1 MHIFITGGTGL
12 IGRHLIPALL
22 RDASTKITVL
32 TRDAIKAKA
41 SLPDN
46 VALVTS
52 LDDTLDFDDVDAVI
66 NLAGEPIADKRWSET
81 QKKRICESRWQI
93 TQQLTDKINA
103 AKQPPATFISGSA
116 IGYYGRQGEK
126 LVTEAFTEVHR
137 EFTHTVCEEWEC
149 IALQASQKTRVCLLR
164 TGVVLSGD
172 GGALSKMRLPFSLG
186 LGGRIGDGN
195 QFMSWI
201 HINDMVAAILF
212 LLKHKNCEGAYNLTA
227 PTPITNSEFVKAYA
241 ASLGRPAIFPMP
253 ALALKLLMGEAAD
266 LLLTG
271 QRVVPQKLQDAG
283 FQFSF
288 SDVQPAFADIESDTH
303 RSGL

>member
-32 TRDAIKAKA
+32 TRDTTKAKA

-66 NLAGEPIADKRWSET
+66 NLAGEPIADKRWNET
-81 QKKRICESRWQI
+81 QKTRICESRWQI

-103 AKQPPATFISGSA
+103 AAQPPATFISGSA
-116 IGYYGRQGEK
+116 IGYYGRQGDK
-126 LVTEAFTEVHR
+126 LVTEAFTEVHH
-137 EFTHTVCEEWEC
+137 EFTHTVCEEWER

-186 LGGRIGDGN
+186 FGGRIGDGN
-195 QFMSWI
+195 QYMSWI
-201 HINDMVAAILF
+201 HINDMIAAILF
-212 LLKHKNCEGAYNLTA
+212 LLEHKNCEGAYNLTA
-227 PTPITNSEFVKAYA
+227 PTPVTNSEFVKAYA

-283 FQFSF
+283 FQFTF
-288 SDVQPAFADIESDTH
+288 SDIGSAFADIN
-303 RSGL
+303 

>member
-22 RDASTKITVL
+22 RDPSTKITVL

-52 LDDTLDFDDVDAVI
+52 LDDTLDFDNVDAVI

-81 QKKRICESRWQI
+81 QKTRICESRWQI

-103 AKQPPATFISGSA
+103 AEQPPATFISGSA
-116 IGYYGRQGEK
+116 IGYYGRQGDK
-126 LVTEAFTEVHR
+126 LVTEAFTEVHH
-137 EFTHTVCEEWEC
+137 EFTHTVCEQWER

-195 QFMSWI
+195 QYMSWI

-227 PTPITNSEFVKAYA
+227 PTPVTNTEFVKAYA

-271 QRVVPQKLQDAG
+271 QRVVPQKLQDAR
-283 FQFSF
+283 FQFTF
-288 SDVQPAFADIESDTH
+288 SDVQSAFADIESDTH

>member
-32 TRDAIKAKA
+32 TRDTTKAKA
-41 SLPDN
+41 SLPGN

-81 QKKRICESRWQI
+81 QKTRICESRWQI

-103 AKQPPATFISGSA
+103 AAQPPATFISGSA
-116 IGYYGRQGEK
+116 IGYYGRQGDK
-126 LVTEAFTEVHR
+126 LVTEAFTEVHH
-137 EFTHTVCEEWEC
+137 EFTHTVCEKWER
-149 IALQASQKTRVCLLR
+149 IALQASQKTRICLLR
-164 TGVVLSGD
+164 TGVVLSHD

-195 QFMSWI
+195 QYMSWI

-212 LLKHKNCEGAYNLTA
+212 LLEHKHCEGAYNLTA
-227 PTPITNSEFVKAYA
+227 PTPVTNSEFVKAYA

-266 LLLTG
+266 LLVTG
-271 QRVVPQKLQDAG
+271 QRVVPQKLVDAG
-283 FQFSF
+283 FKFSF
-288 SDVQPAFADIESDTH
+288 TDIGSAFADIN
-303 RSGL
+303 

>member
-32 TRDAIKAKA
+32 TRDTTKAKA
-41 SLPDN
+41 SLPGN

-81 QKKRICESRWQI
+81 QKTRICESRWQI

-103 AKQPPATFISGSA
+103 AAQPPATFISGSA
-116 IGYYGRQGEK
+116 IGYYGRQGDK
-126 LVTEAFTEVHR
+126 LVTEAFTEVHH
-137 EFTHTVCEEWEC
+137 EFTHTVCEKWER
-149 IALQASQKTRVCLLR
+149 IALQASPKTRVCLLR
-164 TGVVLSGD
+164 TGVVLSHD

-195 QFMSWI
+195 QYMSWI

-212 LLKHKNCEGAYNLTA
+212 LLEHKHCEGAYNLTA
-227 PTPITNSEFVKAYA
+227 PTPVTNSEFVKAYA

-266 LLLTG
+266 LLVTG
-271 QRVVPQKLQDAG
+271 QRVVPQKLVDAG
-283 FQFSF
+283 FKFSF
-288 SDVQPAFADIESDTH
+288 TDIGSAFADIN
-303 RSGL
+303 

>member
-32 TRDAIKAKA
+32 TRDTTKAKA
-41 SLPDN
+41 SLPGN

-81 QKKRICESRWQI
+81 QKTRICESRWQI

-103 AKQPPATFISGSA
+103 AAQPPATFISGSA
-116 IGYYGRQGEK
+116 IGYYGRQGDK
-126 LVTEAFTEVHR
+126 LVTEAFTEVHH
-137 EFTHTVCEEWEC
+137 EFTHTVCEKWER
-149 IALQASQKTRVCLLR
+149 IALQASQKTRVSLLR
-164 TGVVLSGD
+164 TGVVLSRD

-195 QFMSWI
+195 QYMSWI

-212 LLKHKNCEGAYNLTA
+212 LLEHKHCEGAYNLTA
-227 PTPITNSEFVKAYA
+227 PTPVTNSEFVKAYA

-266 LLLTG
+266 LLITG
-271 QRVVPQKLQDAG
+271 QRVVPHKLVDAG
-283 FQFSF
+283 FKFSF
-288 SDVQPAFADIESDTH
+288 TDIGSAFADIN
-303 RSGL
+303 

>member
-12 IGRHLIPALL
+12 IGRHLIPALF
-22 RDASTKITVL
+22 RDAATKITVL
-32 TRDAIKAKA
+32 TRDTTKAKA

-46 VALVTS
+46 VALITS

-81 QKKRICESRWQI
+81 QKTRICESRWQI

-103 AKQPPATFISGSA
+103 AEQPPATFISGSA
-116 IGYYGRQGEK
+116 IGYYGRQGDK

-137 EFTHTVCEEWEC
+137 EFTHTVCEQWER

-195 QFMSWI
+195 QYMSWI

-212 LLKHKNCEGAYNLTA
+212 LLEHKNCEGAYNLTA
-227 PTPITNSEFVKAYA
+227 PTPVTNTEFVKAYA

-266 LLLTG
+266 ILLTG

-288 SDVQPAFADIESDTH
+288 SDVQPAFVDIESDTH

>member
-22 RDASTKITVL
+22 RDPSTKITVL

-52 LDDTLDFDDVDAVI
+52 LDDTLDFDNVDAVI

-81 QKKRICESRWQI
+81 QKTRICESRWQI

-103 AKQPPATFISGSA
+103 AEQPPATFISGSA
-116 IGYYGRQGEK
+116 IGYYGRQGDK

-137 EFTHTVCEEWEC
+137 EFTHTVCEQWER
-149 IALQASQKTRVCLLR
+149 IALQASPKTRVCLLR

-195 QFMSWI
+195 QYMSWI

-227 PTPITNSEFVKAYA
+227 PTPVTNTEFVKAYA

-271 QRVVPQKLQDAG
+271 QRVVPQKLQDAR
-283 FQFSF
+283 FQFTF
-288 SDVQPAFADIESDTH
+288 SDVQSAFADIESDTH

>member
-32 TRDAIKAKA
+32 TRDATKAKA
-41 SLPDN
+41 SLPGN

-66 NLAGEPIADKRWSET
+66 NLAGEPIANKRWSET
-81 QKKRICESRWQI
+81 QKTRICESRWQI
-93 TQQLTDKINA
+93 TQQLTDKINK

-116 IGYYGRQGEK
+116 IGFYGRQGNK
-126 LVTEAFTEVHR
+126 LVTEAFTEVHH
-137 EFTHTVCEEWEC
+137 EFTHTVCEEWER

-186 LGGRIGDGN
+186 FGGRIGDGN
-195 QFMSWI
+195 QYMSWI
-201 HINDMVAAILF
+201 HINDMIAAILF
-212 LLKHKNCEGAYNLTA
+212 LLEHKNCEGAYNLTA
-227 PTPITNSEFVKAYA
+227 PTPVTNSEFVKAYA

-283 FQFSF
+283 FQFTF
-288 SDVQPAFADIESDTH
+288 SDIGSAFADIN
-303 RSGL
+303 

>member
-32 TRDAIKAKA
+32 TRDAIKAKV

-52 LDDTLDFDDVDAVI
+52 LDDTFDFDNVDAVI

-81 QKKRICESRWQI
+81 QKTRICESRWQI

-103 AKQPPATFISGSA
+103 AEQPPATFISGSA
-116 IGYYGRQGEK
+116 IGYYGRQGDK

-137 EFTHTVCEEWEC
+137 EFTHTVCEQWER
-149 IALQASQKTRVCLLR
+149 IALQASQKSRVCLLR

-195 QFMSWI
+195 QYMSWI

-227 PTPITNSEFVKAYA
+227 PTPVTNSEFVKAYA

-288 SDVQPAFADIESDTH
+288 SDVQSAFADIESDTH

>member
-32 TRDAIKAKA
+32 TRDTTKAKA

-81 QKKRICESRWQI
+81 QKTRICESRWQI

-103 AKQPPATFISGSA
+103 AAQPPATFISGSA
-116 IGYYGRQGEK
+116 IGYYGRQGDK
-126 LVTEAFTEVHR
+126 LVTEAFTEVHH
-137 EFTHTVCEEWEC
+137 EFTHTVCEKWER
-149 IALQASQKTRVCLLR
+149 IALQASQKTRVSLLR
-164 TGVVLSGD
+164 TGVVLSRD

-195 QFMSWI
+195 QYMSWI

-212 LLKHKNCEGAYNLTA
+212 LLEHKHCEGAYNLTA
-227 PTPITNSEFVKAYA
+227 PTPVTNSEFVKAYA

-266 LLLTG
+266 LLVTG
-271 QRVVPQKLQDAG
+271 QRVVPQKLVDAG
-283 FQFSF
+283 FKFSF
-288 SDVQPAFADIESDTH
+288 TDIGSAFADIN
-303 RSGL
+303 

>member
-46 VALVTS
+46 VALMTS

-81 QKKRICESRWQI
+81 QKTRICESRWQI
-93 TQQLTDKINA
+93 TQQLTDKINT

-116 IGYYGRQGEK
+116 IGYYGRQGDK
-126 LVTEAFTEVHR
+126 LVTEAFTEVHH
-137 EFTHTVCEEWEC
+137 EFTHTVCEKWER

-195 QFMSWI
+195 QYMSWI

-227 PTPITNSEFVKAYA
+227 PTPVTNTELVKAYA

-271 QRVVPQKLQDAG
+271 QRVVPQKLVDAG
-283 FQFSF
+283 FKFSF
-288 SDVQPAFADIESDTH
+288 SDIGSAFADIN
-303 RSGL
+303 

>member
-32 TRDAIKAKA
+32 TRDTTKAKA
-41 SLPDN
+41 SLPGN

-81 QKKRICESRWQI
+81 QKTRICESRWQI

-103 AKQPPATFISGSA
+103 AAQPPATFISGSA
-116 IGYYGRQGEK
+116 IGYYGRQGDK
-126 LVTEAFTEVHR
+126 LVTEAFTEVHH
-137 EFTHTVCEEWEC
+137 EFTHTVCEKWER
-149 IALQASQKTRVCLLR
+149 IALQASQKTRVSLLR
-164 TGVVLSGD
+164 TGVVLSRD

-195 QFMSWI
+195 QYMSWI

-212 LLKHKNCEGAYNLTA
+212 LLEHKHCEGAYNLTA
-227 PTPITNSEFVKAYA
+227 PTPVTNSEFVKAYA

-266 LLLTG
+266 LLVTG
-271 QRVVPQKLQDAG
+271 QRVVPQKLVDAG
-283 FQFSF
+283 FKFSF
-288 SDVQPAFADIESDTH
+288 TDIGSAFADIN
-303 RSGL
+303 

>member
-32 TRDAIKAKA
+32 TRDATKAKA

-81 QKKRICESRWQI
+81 QKTRISESRWQI

-103 AKQPPATFISGSA
+103 AEQPPATFISGSA
-116 IGYYGRQGEK
+116 IGYYGRQGDK

-137 EFTHTVCEEWEC
+137 EFTHTVCEQWER
-149 IALQASQKTRVCLLR
+149 IALQASQKSRVCLLR
-164 TGVVLSGD
+164 TGVVLSRD

-195 QFMSWI
+195 QYMSWI

-227 PTPITNSEFVKAYA
+227 PTPVTNSEFVKAYA

-283 FQFSF
+283 FQFTF
-288 SDVQPAFADIESDTH
+288 SDVRSAFADIE
-303 RSGL
+303 

>member
-1 MHIFITGGTGL
+1 M
-12 IGRHLIPALL
+12 
-22 RDASTKITVL
+22 
-32 TRDAIKAKA
+32 
-41 SLPDN
+41 
-46 VALVTS
+46 ALVTS

-66 NLAGEPIADKRWSET
+66 NLAGEPIADKRWNET
-81 QKKRICESRWQI
+81 QKTRICESRWQI

-103 AKQPPATFISGSA
+103 AAQPPATFISGSA
-116 IGYYGRQGEK
+116 IGYYGRQGDK
-126 LVTEAFTEVHR
+126 LVTEAFTEVHH
-137 EFTHTVCEEWEC
+137 EFTHTVCEKWER
-149 IALQASQKTRVCLLR
+149 IALQASQKTRICLLR

-195 QFMSWI
+195 QYMSWI

-212 LLKHKNCEGAYNLTA
+212 LLEHKNCEGAYNLTA
-227 PTPITNSEFVKAYA
+227 PTPVTNTEFVKAYA

-283 FQFSF
+283 FQFTF
-288 SDVQPAFADIESDTH
+288 SDVRSAFADIE
-303 RSGL
+303 

>member
-32 TRDAIKAKA
+32 TRDTTKAKA

-81 QKKRICESRWQI
+81 QKTRICESRWQI

-103 AKQPPATFISGSA
+103 AAQPPATFISGSA
-116 IGYYGRQGEK
+116 IGYYGRQGDK
-126 LVTEAFTEVHR
+126 LVTEAFTEVHH
-137 EFTHTVCEEWEC
+137 EFTHTVCEKWER
-149 IALQASQKTRVCLLR
+149 IALQASQKTRVSPLR
-164 TGVVLSGD
+164 TGVVLSRD

-195 QFMSWI
+195 QYMSWI

-212 LLKHKNCEGAYNLTA
+212 LLEHKHCEGAYNLTA
-227 PTPITNSEFVKAYA
+227 PTPVTNSEFVKAYA

-266 LLLTG
+266 LLVTG
-271 QRVVPQKLQDAG
+271 QRVVPQKLVDAG
-283 FQFSF
+283 FKFSF
-288 SDVQPAFADIESDTH
+288 TDIGSAFADIN
-303 RSGL
+303 

>member
-32 TRDAIKAKA
+32 TRDTTKAKA

-81 QKKRICESRWQI
+81 QKTRICESRWQI

-116 IGYYGRQGEK
+116 IGYYGRQGDK
-126 LVTEAFTEVHR
+126 LVTEAFTEVHH
-137 EFTHTVCEEWEC
+137 EFTHTVCEKWER
-149 IALQASQKTRVCLLR
+149 IALQASPKTRVCLLR
-164 TGVVLSGD
+164 TGVVLSHD

-195 QFMSWI
+195 QYMSWI

-212 LLKHKNCEGAYNLTA
+212 LLKHENCEGAYNLTA
-227 PTPITNSEFVKAYA
+227 PTPVTNSEFVKAYA

-271 QRVVPQKLQDAG
+271 QRVVPHKLVDAG
-283 FQFSF
+283 FEFSF
-288 SDVQPAFADIESDTH
+288 TDIGSAFADIN
-303 RSGL
+303 

>member
-52 LDDTLDFDDVDAVI
+52 LDDPLDFDDVDAVI

-81 QKKRICESRWQI
+81 QKTRICESRWHI

-116 IGYYGRQGEK
+116 IGYYGRQGNK
-126 LVTEAFTEVHR
+126 LVTEAFTEVHH
-137 EFTHTVCEEWEC
+137 EFTHTVCEKWER
-149 IALQASQKTRVCLLR
+149 IALQASQKTRICLLR

-195 QFMSWI
+195 QYMSWI

-227 PTPITNSEFVKAYA
+227 PTPVTNSEFAKAYA

-253 ALALKLLMGEAAD
+253 ALALKLLMGEATD

-271 QRVVPQKLQDAG
+271 QRVVPQKLQVAG
-283 FQFSF
+283 FQFTYTDIRS
-288 SDVQPAFADIESDTH
+288 AFAH
-303 RSGL
+303 LM

>member
-32 TRDAIKAKA
+32 TRDTTKAKA
-41 SLPDN
+41 SLPGN

-81 QKKRICESRWQI
+81 QKTRICESRWQI

-103 AKQPPATFISGSA
+103 AAQPPATFISGSA
-116 IGYYGRQGEK
+116 IGYYGRQGDK
-126 LVTEAFTEVHR
+126 LVTEAFTEVHH
-137 EFTHTVCEEWEC
+137 EFTHTVCEKWER
-149 IALQASQKTRVCLLR
+149 IALQASQKTRVSLLR
-164 TGVVLSGD
+164 TGVVLSRD

-195 QFMSWI
+195 QYMSWI

-212 LLKHKNCEGAYNLTA
+212 LLEHKHCEGAYNLTA
-227 PTPITNSEFVKAYA
+227 PTPVTNSEFVKAYA

-271 QRVVPQKLQDAG
+271 QRVVPHKLVDAG
-283 FQFSF
+283 FEFSF
-288 SDVQPAFADIESDTH
+288 TDIGSAFADIN
-303 RSGL
+303 

>member
-32 TRDAIKAKA
+32 TRDTTKAKA
-41 SLPDN
+41 SLPGN

-81 QKKRICESRWQI
+81 QKTRICESRWQI

-103 AKQPPATFISGSA
+103 AAQPPATFISGSA
-116 IGYYGRQGEK
+116 IGYYGRQGDK
-126 LVTEAFTEVHR
+126 LVTEAFTEVHH
-137 EFTHTVCEEWEC
+137 EFTHTVCEKWER
-149 IALQASQKTRVCLLR
+149 IALQASPKTRVCLLR
-164 TGVVLSGD
+164 TGVVLSHD

-195 QFMSWI
+195 QYMSWI

-212 LLKHKNCEGAYNLTA
+212 LLKHENCEGAYNLTA
-227 PTPITNSEFVKAYA
+227 PTPVTNSEFVKAYA

-271 QRVVPQKLQDAG
+271 QRVVPHKLVDAG
-283 FQFSF
+283 FEFSF
-288 SDVQPAFADIESDTH
+288 TDIGSAFADIN
-303 RSGL
+303 

>member
-22 RDASTKITVL
+22 RDPSTKITVL

-52 LDDTLDFDDVDAVI
+52 LDDTLDFDNVDAVI

-81 QKKRICESRWQI
+81 QKTRICESRWQI

-103 AKQPPATFISGSA
+103 AEQPPATFISGSA
-116 IGYYGRQGEK
+116 IGYYGRQGDK

-137 EFTHTVCEEWEC
+137 EFTHTVCEQWER
-149 IALQASQKTRVCLLR
+149 IALQASPKTRVCLLR

-195 QFMSWI
+195 QYMSWI

-227 PTPITNSEFVKAYA
+227 PTPVTNTEFVKAYA

-283 FQFSF
+283 FQFTF
-288 SDVQPAFADIESDTH
+288 SDVQSAFADIESDTH

>member
-32 TRDAIKAKA
+32 TRDTTKAKA
-41 SLPDN
+41 SLPGN

-81 QKKRICESRWQI
+81 QKTRICESRWQI

-103 AKQPPATFISGSA
+103 AAQPPATFISGSA
-116 IGYYGRQGEK
+116 IGYYGRQGDK
-126 LVTEAFTEVHR
+126 LVTEAFTEVHH
-137 EFTHTVCEEWEC
+137 EFTHTVCEKWER
-149 IALQASQKTRVCLLR
+149 IALQASPKTRVCLLR
-164 TGVVLSGD
+164 TGVVLSHD

-195 QFMSWI
+195 QYMSWI

-212 LLKHKNCEGAYNLTA
+212 LLKHENCEGAYNLTA
-227 PTPITNSEFVKAYA
+227 PTPVTNSEFVKAYA

-266 LLLTG
+266 LLVTG
-271 QRVVPQKLQDAG
+271 QRVVPQKLVDAG
-283 FQFSF
+283 FKFSF
-288 SDVQPAFADIESDTH
+288 TDIGSAFADIN
-303 RSGL
+303 

>member
-32 TRDAIKAKA
+32 TRDTTKAKA

-52 LDDTLDFDDVDAVI
+52 LDDTLDFDNVDAVI
-66 NLAGEPIADKRWSET
+66 NLAGEPIADKRWTKT
-81 QKKRICESRWQI
+81 QKTRICESRWQI
-93 TQQLTDKINA
+93 TQQLTDKINTA
-103 AKQPPATFISGSA
+103 EQPPATFISGSA
-116 IGYYGRQGEK
+116 IGYYGRQGDK

-137 EFTHTVCEEWEC
+137 EFTHTVCEQWER
-149 IALQASQKTRVCLLR
+149 IALQASQKSRVCLLR
-164 TGVVLSGD
+164 TGVVLSRD

-195 QFMSWI
+195 QYMSWI

-227 PTPITNSEFVKAYA
+227 PTPVTNSEFVKAYA

-283 FQFSF
+283 FQFTF
-288 SDVQPAFADIESDTH
+288 SDVRSAFADIE
-303 RSGL
+303 

>member
-32 TRDAIKAKA
+32 TRDTTKAKA
-41 SLPDN
+41 SLPGN

-66 NLAGEPIADKRWSET
+66 NLAGEPIADKRWNET
-81 QKKRICESRWQI
+81 QKTRICESRWQI

-103 AKQPPATFISGSA
+103 AAQPPATFISGSA
-116 IGYYGRQGEK
+116 IGYYGRQGDK
-126 LVTEAFTEVHR
+126 LVTEAFTEVHH
-137 EFTHTVCEEWEC
+137 EFTHTVCEKWER
-149 IALQASQKTRVCLLR
+149 IALQASQKTRVSLLR
-164 TGVVLSGD
+164 TGVVLSRD

-195 QFMSWI
+195 QYMSWI

-212 LLKHKNCEGAYNLTA
+212 LLEHKHCEGAYNLTA
-227 PTPITNSEFVKAYA
+227 PTPVTNSEFVKAYA

-266 LLLTG
+266 LLVTG
-271 QRVVPQKLQDAG
+271 QRVVPQKLVDAG
-283 FQFSF
+283 FKFSF
-288 SDVQPAFADIESDTH
+288 TDIGSAFADIN
-303 RSGL
+303 

>member
-32 TRDAIKAKA
+32 TRDTTKAKA
-41 SLPDN
+41 SLPGN

-81 QKKRICESRWQI
+81 QKTRICESRWQI

-103 AKQPPATFISGSA
+103 AAQPPATFISGSA
-116 IGYYGRQGEK
+116 IGYYGRQGDK
-126 LVTEAFTEVHR
+126 LVTEAFTEVHH
-137 EFTHTVCEEWEC
+137 EFTHTVCEKWER
-149 IALQASQKTRVCLLR
+149 IALQASQKTRVSLLR
-164 TGVVLSGD
+164 TGVVLSRD

-195 QFMSWI
+195 QYMSWI

-212 LLKHKNCEGAYNLTA
+212 LLEHKHCEGAYNLTA
-227 PTPITNSEFVKAYA
+227 PTPVTNSEFVKAYA

-283 FQFSF
+283 FQFTF
-288 SDVQPAFADIESDTH
+288 SDVRSAFADIE
-303 RSGL
+303 

>member
-32 TRDAIKAKA
+32 TRDATKAKA

-81 QKKRICESRWQI
+81 QKTRICESRWQI

-103 AKQPPATFISGSA
+103 AEQPPATFISGSA
-116 IGYYGRQGEK
+116 IGYYGRQGDK

-137 EFTHTVCEEWEC
+137 EFTHTVCEQWER
-149 IALQASQKTRVCLLR
+149 IALQASQKSRVCLLR
-164 TGVVLSGD
+164 TGVVLSRD

-195 QFMSWI
+195 QYMSWI

-227 PTPITNSEFVKAYA
+227 PTPVTNSEFVKAYA

-271 QRVVPQKLQDAG
+271 QRVVPQKLVDAG
-283 FQFSF
+283 FKFSF
-288 SDVQPAFADIESDTH
+288 TDIGSAFADIN
-303 RSGL
+303 

>member
-81 QKKRICESRWQI
+81 QKTRICESRWQI

-116 IGYYGRQGEK
+116 IGFYGRQGDK
-126 LVTEAFTEVHR
+126 LVTEAFTEVHH
-137 EFTHTVCEEWEC
+137 EFTHTVCEKWER
-149 IALQASQKTRVCLLR
+149 IALQASQKNRVCLLR

-195 QFMSWI
+195 QYMSWI

-227 PTPITNSEFVKAYA
+227 PTPVTNSEFVKAYA

-271 QRVVPQKLQDAG
+271 QRVVPQKLVDAG
-283 FQFSF
+283 FKFSF
-288 SDVQPAFADIESDTH
+288 SDIGSAFADIN
-303 RSGL
+303 

>member
-66 NLAGEPIADKRWSET
+66 NLAGEPIADKRWTKT
-81 QKKRICESRWQI
+81 QKTRICESRWQI

-103 AKQPPATFISGSA
+103 AEQPPATFISGSA
-116 IGYYGRQGEK
+116 IGYYGRQGDK
-126 LVTEAFTEVHR
+126 LVTEAFTEVHH
-137 EFTHTVCEEWEC
+137 EFTHTVCVQWEH
-149 IALQASQKTRVCLLR
+149 IALQASQKSRVCLLR

-195 QFMSWI
+195 QYMSWI

-227 PTPITNSEFVKAYA
+227 PTPVTNSEFVKAYA

-283 FQFSF
+283 FQFTF
-288 SDVQPAFADIESDTH
+288 SDVRSAFADIE
-303 RSGL
+303 

>member
-32 TRDAIKAKA
+32 TRDTTKAKA

-66 NLAGEPIADKRWSET
+66 NLAGEPIADKRWNET
-81 QKKRICESRWQI
+81 QKTRICESRWQI

-103 AKQPPATFISGSA
+103 AAQPPATFISGSA
-116 IGYYGRQGEK
+116 IGYYGRQGDK
-126 LVTEAFTEVHR
+126 LVTEAFTEVHH
-137 EFTHTVCEEWEC
+137 EFTHTVCEKWER
-149 IALQASQKTRVCLLR
+149 IALQASQKTRVSLLR
-164 TGVVLSGD
+164 TGVVLSRD

-195 QFMSWI
+195 QYMSWI

-212 LLKHKNCEGAYNLTA
+212 LLEHKHCEGAYNLTA
-227 PTPITNSEFVKAYA
+227 PTPVTNSEFVKAYA

-271 QRVVPQKLQDAG
+271 QRVVPHKLVDAG
-283 FQFSF
+283 FEFSF
-288 SDVQPAFADIESDTH
+288 TDIGSAFADIN
-303 RSGL
+303 

>member
-32 TRDAIKAKA
+32 TRDTTKAKA
-41 SLPDN
+41 SLPGN

-116 IGYYGRQGEK
+116 IGYYGRQGDK
-126 LVTEAFTEVHR
+126 LVTEAFTEVHH
-137 EFTHTVCEEWEC
+137 EFTHTVCEKWER
-149 IALQASQKTRVCLLR
+149 IALQASQKTRVSLLR
-164 TGVVLSGD
+164 TGVVLSRD

-195 QFMSWI
+195 QYMSWI

-212 LLKHKNCEGAYNLTA
+212 LLEHKHCEGAYNLTA
-227 PTPITNSEFVKAYA
+227 PTPVTNSEFVKAYA

-266 LLLTG
+266 LLVTG
-271 QRVVPQKLQDAG
+271 QRVVPQKLVDAG
-283 FQFSF
+283 FKFSF
-288 SDVQPAFADIESDTH
+288 TDIGSAFADIN
-303 RSGL
+303 